1 MTPSQDSGTA
11 RPARATAPLTGEAS
25 TLGRITCLAQGPP
38 VSSRARSFL
47 FSTFG
52 KYLLSTSCVQGDRA
66 VLQTDSVSGLVEL
79 TVSEWVENNKINN
92 D

>member
-1 MTPSQDSGTA
+1 M
-11 RPARATAPLTGEAS
+11 
-25 TLGRITCLAQGPP
+25 
-38 VSSRARSFL
+38 SSRARSFL

-66 VLQTDSVSGLVEL
+66 VLQTDSVPGLVEL